1 MKKLF
6 SILAAALVAT
16 ATITPAQAELSQDG
30 KVAVEYFNTL
40 ETYMNNMTAVLEKV
54 TDQASADAQAEPFA
68 AAVQVFTAHIAS
80 AESRANELT
89 GMPNADDEAAFEQCQ
104 NNLHAAGMAL
114 QAELQRLAM
123 VNFYDSEAFIKVLTT
138 LNQPAEWQ

>member
-30 KVAVEYFNTL
+30 KVAVELFNKM
-40 ETYMNNMTAVLEKV
+40 EAHMNDITAVLEKV
-54 TDQASADAQAEPFA
+54 TDQASADAQAEAFA
-68 AAVQVFTAHIAS
+68 AAVQAFSAHVAAMEARTA
-80 AESRANELT
+80 ELT
-89 GMPNADDEAAFEQCQ
+89 GVPNADDEAAFEQCR
-104 NNLHAAGMAL
+104 NNLHAAGMYL

-138 LNQPAEWQ
+138 LNQPAE